1 MRFIRTARA
10 TAIAAA
16 AVAVVATS
24 ALSAAADP
32 TFAPDSDDVVI
43 VGSDTTEFA
52 LNDLAAAYNDR
63 IPAAARRLAS
73 FNATGS
79 ATITIRPGV
88 SITRP
93 NGSGAGIAALCSRT
107 DIDSARSSR
116 GRATGDCADAAFLK
130 YAQDHLTFMTN
141 SGVTPLPNLTDAQ
154 LTSISNCQP
163 TNWSQVG
170 GPNLPIVPLIPQV
183 NSGTRATWAGLVG
196 IDTANLPAC
205 VKDNVGGTQ
214 VQEHDP
220 TLVKATAGA
229 LAPVSEGRWNLLS
242 PTQQTGAALGTVTD
256 AATTG
261 YNRNLYQVVK
271 APSGIVPAYLS
282 DLFGD
287 GFGFSST
294 GGTPFICEPADT
306 DPATTTGGDVIK
318 ANGFFA
324 IADCGTFQ

>member
-1 MRFIRTARA
+1 MRFIRTARTA
-10 TAIAAA
+10 AIAVGAL
-16 AVAVVATS
+16 AVVATS

-32 TFAPDSDDVVI
+32 SFTPDSDDVVI

-52 LNDLAAAYNDR
+52 LNDLAALYNGR
-63 IPAAARRLAS
+63 TPAPARKLAS
-73 FNATGS
+73 FNATGTS
-79 ATITIRPGV
+79 PITIRPGV

-93 NGSGAGIAALCSRT
+93 NGSGAGVTALCTRS

-116 GRATGDCADAAFLK
+116 GRAAGDCADAAFLK
-130 YAQDHLTFMTN
+130 YAQDHLTFMVN
-141 SGVTPLPNLTDAQ
+141 DDVTPLPNLTDAQ
-154 LTSISNCQP
+154 LTSIYNCTT
-163 TNWSQVG
+163 TNWNQVG
-170 GPNLPIVPLIPQV
+170 GPDLAIVPLIPQV

-196 IDTANLPAC
+196 ISSTSLPAC

-220 TLVKATAGA
+220 TLVKATAGS

-242 PTQQTGAALGTVTD
+242 ADQQSGAVLGTITD
-256 AATTG
+256 ADTAG

-271 APSGIVPAYLS
+271 APSGVVPDYLA

-294 GGTPFICEPADT
+294 GGTPYICEPADD

-324 IADCGTFQ
+324 ISDCGTFQ